1 MRNHEKIKK
10 KKAIINISR
19 SQSEISRIL
28 FCVAGYHTFNIQQ
41 SARTKQRREKTNDCF
56 LAFFYAIYLVFK
68 YNLTKLLLQ
77 QYQRRKKKIWERDK
91 IVQYWGIR
99 KFVSC
104 SLIRNHKYN
113 GRVWIIM
120 SIYISHFY
128 LSRCHSPKG
137 HKKGLKFILASG
149 VRIFKILP

>member
-10 KKAIINISR
+10 KIAITNISR
-19 SQSEISRIL
+19 IFYSYQRYL
-28 FCVAGYHTFNIQQ
+28 FCVAGSLLNIHHTFNIQQ

-99 KFVSC
+99 IFVSC

-137 HKKGLKFILASG
+137 HKKA
-149 VRIFKILP
+149 